1 MLEKFVG
8 FNDWQEGCTPAKRDI
23 KILNNTIR
31 RFYSDKDNQSKQDK
45 IDNQPKDESWSH
57 EVIMPID
64 LYISKFQNDID
75 LLMTPTK
82 FRSIYMNK
90 IDKNIDLIS
99 KMLNDDNKDIVY
111 VSRWMRIPPKT
122 FIKLMNKYYD
132 WIKNKQNKQKLK
144 IANQIDRLQ
153 NIKGLIQVYI
163 GLNRG
168 RCINTKGI
176 LDFIKT
182 WNL

>member
-1 MLEKFVG
+1 
-8 FNDWQEGCTPAKRDI
+8 
-23 KILNNTIR
+23 
-31 RFYSDKDNQSKQDK
+31 
-45 IDNQPKDESWSH
+45 
-57 EVIMPID
+57 MPID

-75 LLMTPTK
+75 LLMAPTK

-132 WIKNKQNKQKLK
+132 WIKK
-144 IANQIDRLQ
+144 
-153 NIKGLIQVYI
+153 
-163 GLNRG
+163 
-168 RCINTKGI
+168 
-176 LDFIKT
+176 
-182 WNL
+182 

>member
-1 MLEKFVG
+1 
-8 FNDWQEGCTPAKRDI
+8 
-23 KILNNTIR
+23 
-31 RFYSDKDNQSKQDK
+31 
-45 IDNQPKDESWSH
+45 
-57 EVIMPID
+57 MPID

-132 WIKNKQNKQKLK
+132 WIKK
-144 IANQIDRLQ
+144 I
-153 NIKGLIQVYI
+153 
-163 GLNRG
+163 
-168 RCINTKGI
+168 TK
-176 LDFIKT
+176 
-182 WNL
+182 

>member
-1 MLEKFVG
+1 
-8 FNDWQEGCTPAKRDI
+8 
-23 KILNNTIR
+23 
-31 RFYSDKDNQSKQDK
+31 
-45 IDNQPKDESWSH
+45 
-57 EVIMPID
+57 
-64 LYISKFQNDID
+64 
-75 LLMTPTK
+75 
-82 FRSIYMNK
+82 MNK

-176 LDFIKT
+176 LDFIKP